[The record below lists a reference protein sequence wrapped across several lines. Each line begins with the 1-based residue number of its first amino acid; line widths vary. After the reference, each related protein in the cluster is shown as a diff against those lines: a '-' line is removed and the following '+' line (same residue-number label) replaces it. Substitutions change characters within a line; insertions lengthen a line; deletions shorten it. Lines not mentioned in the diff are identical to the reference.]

1 MNCRGSAQEVSEEKN
16 IRILPR
22 DCSCDIL
29 LKNVTVL
36 CPCQKKICLSAA
48 NLENLA
54 LTTLAE
60 RFFRQPSTD
69 CVAWL
74 LVATLIQ
81 IYSEKEQ
88 VEQGKRQGVQFEDKA
103 APGSVNRCKKKSLM
117 LSGIKEM
124 VTSEQD
130 LTQLTFQFVKKK

>member
-1 MNCRGSAQEVSEEKN
+1 MESFE
-16 IRILPR
+16 
-22 DCSCDIL
+22 
-29 LKNVTVL
+29 
-36 CPCQKKICLSAA
+36 
-48 NLENLA
+48 
-54 LTTLAE
+54 LTALAE
-60 RFFRQPSTD
+60 EISRQPSIN